1 MQAAGM
7 LAKGGERRGQEALR
21 RCKEQFHAEMYEE
34 RVSGLTGRV
43 CAHQSAAMLLWHSQS
58 CVRCVAD
65 ARENKRVGNMPKHVC
80 FIVGVV
86 AVMVALAAR
95 PAKAADDIESKAQA
109 CAACHGENGV
119 PTSAVTPI
127 IWGQQSYYL
136 YKDLHDYHSGAL
148 DNPVM
153 SPLAKGFTLAQL
165 RQLADYFAAK
175 TWPAKASPGAV
186 AAPDGMTN
194 CRACHGENYEGGA
207 PAPRLAGQSYEYLLA
222 AMNSFANGERTNN
235 LDMPGFMKAL
245 TESQRDAIAH
255 YLAGL

>member
-1 MQAAGM
+1 
-7 LAKGGERRGQEALR
+7 
-21 RCKEQFHAEMYEE
+21 
-34 RVSGLTGRV
+34 VSV
-43 CAHQSAAMLLWHSQS
+43 M
-58 CVRCVAD
+58 
-65 ARENKRVGNMPKHVC
+65 
-80 FIVGVV
+80 
-86 AVMVALAAR
+86 AVIVALAAS
-95 PAKAADDIESKAQA
+95 PAKAADDIESKAQV
-109 CAACHGENGV
+109 CAACHGANGV

-175 TWPAKASPGAV
+175 TWPAKSNPAKSSPAA

-194 CRACHGENYEGGA
+194 CGACHGENYQGGA

-222 AMNSFANGERTNN
+222 AMNSFADGKRTNN

>member
-1 MQAAGM
+1 
-7 LAKGGERRGQEALR
+7 
-21 RCKEQFHAEMYEE
+21 
-34 RVSGLTGRV
+34 
-43 CAHQSAAMLLWHSQS
+43 
-58 CVRCVAD
+58 
-65 ARENKRVGNMPKHVC
+65 MPKHVR
-80 FIVGVV
+80 FIVVVV
-86 AVMVALAAR
+86 AVIVALAAR
-95 PAKAADDIESKAQA
+95 PAKAADDIESKARG

-119 PTSAVTPI
+119 PTSPVTPI

-153 SPLAKGFTLAQL
+153 SPLAKGFTLAEL
-165 RQLADYFAAK
+165 RQMAGYFAAK
-175 TWPAKASPGAV
+175 TWPAKASPGAG
-186 AAPDGMTN
+186 AAPQGMTN
-194 CRACHGENYEGGA
+194 CRARHGENYEGGA

-222 AMNSFANGERTNN
+222 AMNSFANDERTNN